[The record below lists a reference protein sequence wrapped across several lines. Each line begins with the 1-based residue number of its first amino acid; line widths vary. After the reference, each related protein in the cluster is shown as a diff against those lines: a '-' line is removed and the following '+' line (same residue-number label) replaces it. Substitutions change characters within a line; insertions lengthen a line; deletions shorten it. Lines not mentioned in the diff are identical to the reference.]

1 MQGLLLGVNTE
12 PTKIELFVAA
22 VEDVEV
28 AVFLLEFLMQVMVVN
43 RFLAF
48 NVQAFDA
55 RPIKTELRAYALVAE
70 QKRQKIWLILTI
82 VTTVLLVVAIVL
94 MVFTSLNNPLI
105 GIIAFALFIASF
117 MLYMYSRQNI
127 AVLKELL
134 KD

>member
-1 MQGLLLGVNTE
+1 MSSLKLDRHLE
-12 PTKIELFVAA
+12 TKAKDELQ
-22 VEDVEV
+22 ED
-28 AVFLLEFLMQVMVVN
+28 
-43 RFLAF
+43 
-48 NVQAFDA
+48 
-55 RPIKTELRAYALVAE
+55 LVAE
-70 QKRQKIWLILTI
+70 QKRQKLWLILTI

>member
-1 MQGLLLGVNTE
+1 M
-12 PTKIELFVAA
+12 
-22 VEDVEV
+22 
-28 AVFLLEFLMQVMVVN
+28 
-43 RFLAF
+43 
-48 NVQAFDA
+48 
-55 RPIKTELRAYALVAE
+55 
-70 QKRQKIWLILTI
+70 
-82 VTTVLLVVAIVL
+82 VAIVL

>member
-1 MQGLLLGVNTE
+1 MSSLKLDRHLE
-12 PTKIELFVAA
+12 TKVK
-22 VEDVEV
+22 D
-28 AVFLLEFLMQVMVVN
+28 
-43 RFLAF
+43 
-48 NVQAFDA
+48 
-55 RPIKTELRAYALVAE
+55 ELREDLVAE

-105 GIIAFALFIASF
+105 GIFAFALFIASLS
-117 MLYMYSRQNI
+117 LYIYSRLNI

>member
-1 MQGLLLGVNTE
+1 MKQQKHIYNKRMGR
-12 PTKIELFVAA
+12 VADFHGTTTQNRVCVHYPNLIRA
-22 VEDVEV
+22 NGQPVYG
-28 AVFLLEFLMQVMVVN
+28 QVLIGRN
-43 RFLAF
+43 
-48 NVQAFDA
+48 NVWISDDQY
-55 RPIKTELRAYALVAE
+55 RVIRLAE